1 MLDKINK
8 NMKKSKKKIPPNSV
22 NPHHDK
28 FIDYLSKPV
37 ARGEWARFKKSRY
50 QRTIGIS
57 KSGGINSLVTSSE
70 VLLDPPIKLHTESV
84 SFLFHVNGCPK
95 NLLLYIVA
103 RKLDVYTG
111 RYAFNNLTIQEFIS
125 YSLNFFGTTY
135 TVNTVKQAHR
145 ELVNYNICLN
155 VRHGEYFL
163 NPRLAGGK
171 GVDGRRAL
179 EKEYTKLLEGKGLDH
194 LVSIYPVYLK

>member
-1 MLDKINK
+1 MNK
-8 NMKKSKKKIPPNSV
+8 SSKKIKPHSV
-22 NPHHDK
+22 DPHHDK
-28 FIDYLSKPV
+28 FVDYMSKPK
-37 ARGEWARFKKSRY
+37 ARGEWPRYKKYRY
-50 QRTIGIS
+50 QRTIGVA

-70 VLLDPPIKLHTESV
+70 VLLDPPLKLHTEAV
-84 SFLFHVNGCPK
+84 SFLFHINGCPK

-125 YSLNFFGTTY
+125 YAQDFFGTIY

-145 ELVNYNICLN
+145 ELVNYNVCLN
-155 VRHGEYFL
+155 VRQGEYFL
-163 NPRLAGGK
+163 NPRLSGGK

-179 EKEYTKLLEGKGLDH
+179 EKEYTKLLESKGLDH
-194 LVSIYPVYLK
+194 LVGIYPVYLK